1 MAHAIGFESFSALSL
16 EFEGVGVLL
25 LGEGEFLGEGLDFV
39 LEFVVDEVQF
49 LFLVADEAFLDFH
62 LLNDFEVLV
71 FEDEDAVLE
80 GHVFMDNIAV
90 FFPDK

>member
-1 MAHAIGFESFSALSL
+1 MAHVIGFEGFSALSF
-16 EFEGVGVLL
+16 EVEGVGVLL
-25 LGEGEFLGEGLDFV
+25 LREGEFLGEGLNFV

-71 FEDEDAVLE
+71 FEDEDAIFE
-80 GHVFMDNIAV
+80 GHVFMDNVAV
-90 FFPDK
+90 FLPDK

>member
-25 LGEGEFLGEGLDFV
+25 LGEGEFLGAGLDFV

-80 GHVFMDNIAV
+80 GHVQRG
-90 FFPDK
+90 

>member
-1 MAHAIGFESFSALSL
+1 LAHAIGFESFSALSL